1 MRALV
6 KLPEGCSLAEIAQLT
21 FLSVGSRDEI
31 KTGTV
36 ALCPLCSCFA
46 TPWTVVCQAPLVYVI
61 LQARILEWVII
72 SSSNDLQGPGIKL
85 VFPAS
90 PALAGE
96 FFTAELAGKLNPMSV

>member
-1 MRALV
+1 M
-6 KLPEGCSLAEIAQLT
+6 
-21 FLSVGSRDEI
+21 
-31 KTGTV
+31 
-36 ALCPLCSCFA
+36 
-46 TPWTVVCQAPLVYVI
+46 I